1 MTTIFSTALELGLIL
16 SITVL
21 SLFLSY
27 QMLDVCDL
35 STDGVFTLGAAVGT
49 MVAYSGHP
57 FLSFPAAMLAGS
69 AAGLTSAL
77 IQTKAGVDSLL
88 AFIIVNTALY
98 SVNIAVMHN
107 SSLVNLNKTETIF
120 TIVKALLADTFLS
133 SQYKLVIIL
142 FFVLLVAT
150 ALTLFLKTRLGM
162 AIRATGNNRTMVL
175 SSSIDPSKMTIIA
188 LVISN
193 SFTALSGC
201 LLGQSQ
207 KSVNI
212 DIGSGILTI
221 ALASLLIGRILYRS
235 NSPLPYKI
243 FCSIVGAFIFRIIY
257 ALALRLKMPAFMLR
271 FISSTIV
278 FLAIATPYLI
288 KRQKE
293 IARIRAHTK
302 EVKRNA

>member
-35 STDGVFTLGAAVGT
+35 STDGVFTLGAAVGA